1 MASPAQ
7 FTTISTEGGLLPSDL
22 ISRLVNDTQ
31 SLPGTRDEDYR
42 LTPGRQL
49 REIINRSWNDLLGA
63 WQVFQP
69 QVARSSAT
77 DGWSDF
83 PKLSPSAKRTT
94 QSVTTTIM
102 HPFILWAGTC
112 VSIAEPLEWSVQ
124 HELPHIR

>member
-1 MASPAQ
+1 MAASAQ

-31 SLPGTRDEDYR
+31 SLPGTRNEDYR

-69 QVARSSAT
+69 QVARVAPDDHTAT

-83 PKLSPSAKRTT
+83 PRFSPSLTRTI

-102 HPFILWAGTC
+102 RPFILWAGTC
-112 VSIAEPLEWSVQ
+112 ASIAGPLA
-124 HELPHIR
+124 